1 MVAVLIVL
9 VFLSSLWSDESA
21 RYACAVTMQAITRRN
36 AEKVKMF
43 GTIALPVAFL
53 GMHEKTSGLDT
64 PDVTFLSQYCL
75 S

>member
-1 MVAVLIVL
+1 MGIQCTVHCLYVA
-9 VFLSSLWSDESA
+9 DESA

-53 GMHEKTSGLDT
+53 GMHEKTSGT
-64 PDVTFLSQYCL
+64 
-75 S
+75 